1 MYHDA
6 VMTGLTLWTITTLIF
21 GFALWLAT
29 EIMAVKIQFRWL
41 VMVVVASSIVARLS
55 IIGELLASIVA
66 VRLLYRFSDSDVSI
80 NQITFATILARAFAL
95 LVALGIYSSMNRH
108 DIPSTKTAEQ
118 ILESISNSTP

>member
-1 MYHDA
+1 
-6 VMTGLTLWTITTLIF
+6 
-21 GFALWLAT
+21 LAT